1 MVVDTLPLIIVVVG
15 VVRMV
20 LLLVGIVKEDH
31 SSPVGTT
38 DLRDS
43 KEREEITEREGSTPS
58 GTTGEEGEASEE
70 ERENLKEEVAAIKG
84 INTLLLL

>member
-1 MVVDTLPLIIVVVG
+1 
-15 VVRMV
+15 MV
-20 LLLVGIVKEDH
+20 LLLVVIVREDH

-58 GTTGEEGEASEE
+58 GTTGEEGEDSEE
-70 ERENLKEEVAAIKG
+70 ERENLKEEAAVIKG
-84 INTLLLL
+84 IDTCSLLL

>member
-1 MVVDTLPLIIVVVG
+1 
-15 VVRMV
+15 MV
-20 LLLVGIVKEDH
+20 LLLVVIVREDR

-43 KEREEITEREGSTPS
+43 KEREEIMEREGSTPS

-70 ERENLKEEVAAIKG
+70 ERENLKEEVAVIRG
-84 INTLLLL
+84 ITLLLLLYCIVFQFSESF